1 MDESV
6 VAAMTRWP
14 NVPAV
19 SGWLSLDMHG
29 HWRLK
34 GEPVTHPGLVD
45 FINRNYDRD
54 DEGRWYFQNGP
65 QRVYVSLEYMPLV
78 LHVDGDGTLFTH
90 TNRKVER
97 ITAALVDDEGNLLL
111 DTEHGPALVASD
123 ALPRASDWLV
133 GAGGAPL
140 SDESLD
146 AILSGNA
153 NKDAAFDRAGER
165 LSLEPVGRAEVPDRF
180 RFTPDP
186 QPPGNA

>member
-6 VAAMTRWP
+6 VAAMTKWP

-65 QRVYVSLEYMPLV
+65 QRVYVSLEYTPLV
-78 LHVDGDGTLFTH
+78 LHVDSNGTLFTH
-90 TNRKVER
+90 TGREVKR
-97 ITAALVDDEGNLLL
+97 ITAALVDEEGNFLLE
-111 DTEHGPALVASD
+111 TERGIAVVESS
-123 ALPRASDWLV
+123 ALPRVSEWLV
-133 GAGGAPL
+133 DAAGDPLEDDTTTSGGVGGGAHFAWGDQRLPVQ
-140 SDESLD
+140 SMRRRDIPTTYGYSRD
-146 AILSGNA
+146 PVVSG
-153 NKDAAFDRAGER
+153 
-165 LSLEPVGRAEVPDRF
+165 
-180 RFTPDP
+180 
-186 QPPGNA
+186 